1 MQQTQGLSQHWKV
14 TKSNQGISLNELAA
28 LKLRSKIWTNFTSH
42 TLLALLLVFKKLP
55 EYEYESVTGDPM
67 TLSLKRT
74 RTVIDREPW
83 KSSWDGS
90 SSNYSSRYL
99 KTAKFSNFSFRLKIT
114 NKFNNLYLIPPRCYK
129 SWLCHTWTL
138 ACVYFS
144 CQLWKAVVGVG
155 DNIINSKLY
164 RDVKHYRFI
173 DVITSMPEGSYFII
187 SY

>member
-1 MQQTQGLSQHWKV
+1 MLALPYSTFASFAVICNSSTANLARWHDIWHWNKEIKHICLGKNLSSNLTLCKDCFTNQKYRSRSQLIKYWLNATTQWLSQHWKV

-55 EYEYESVTGDPM
+55 EYEYESVTGDTM

-99 KTAKFSNFSFRLKIT
+99 KTTKFSNFCSGWR
-114 NKFNNLYLIPPRCYK
+114 
-129 SWLCHTWTL
+129 
-138 ACVYFS
+138 
-144 CQLWKAVVGVG
+144 
-155 DNIINSKLY
+155 
-164 RDVKHYRFI
+164 
-173 DVITSMPEGSYFII
+173 
-187 SY
+187 